1 MDRLITV
8 LALGN
13 AHSNALNRESSIVRG
28 DRLSCSTHPL
38 KEVVRLKGGRLE
50 LDVELYI
57 RLPDFQ
63 EVSRALESLS
73 PRCNEVRRIA
83 LGTRGIRGGTQGSCY

>member
-1 MDRLITV
+1 MGRLITV

-13 AHSNALNRESSIVRG
+13 AHSNALSRESSIVRG

-38 KEVVRLKGGRLE
+38 KDVVRLKGRQLE
-50 LDVELYI
+50 LDVDLDI
-57 RLPDFQ
+57 RLPDLQ

-73 PRCNEVRRIA
+73 PGCNGVRRIA
-83 LGTRGIRGGTQGSCY
+83 LGARVIR

>member
-13 AHSNALNRESSIVRG
+13 AHSDALNRESCIVRG

-38 KEVVRLKGGRLE
+38 KDVVRLKGRRLE
-50 LDVELYI
+50 LDVDLDI
-57 RLPDFQ
+57 RLPDLQ
-63 EVSRALESLS
+63 EVSRALEPLS
-73 PRCNEVRRIA
+73 PGCNGVRRIA
-83 LGTRGIRGGTQGSCY
+83 LGTQGFR